1 LPLLGALLLIGVI
14 DKSILVA
21 GAFSSN
27 KSKSLEK
34 FKKDQKPSM
43 VSNRGRKQTLKKIIS
58 KIL

>member
-21 GAFSSN
+21 GAFNSN

-34 FKKDQKPSM
+34 
-43 VSNRGRKQTLKKIIS
+43 LKKRPETINGQ
-58 KIL
+58 